1 MNQLSTEKRLFQY
14 ALFFK
19 KSIIIG
25 LVCLMISVALE
36 LSGPFIAKHLID
48 QHIVGVANHYVV
60 NETESGIK
68 FEGNVYERIDRT
80 QSESDEQVTL
90 FQDGLSFY
98 LFNEKVPLNA
108 SLDHTGSNEFT
119 LSFEDETYVTTGREL
134 STPEVYTFFK
144 GEISSIMWLLALY
157 IGLILIASY
166 FLYFKTY
173 LLQFAS
179 NRIIQKMRRDVFEHI
194 QSLPIKYF
202 VDQPAGKI
210 VARVTNDTE
219 AIRELYVKV
228 LEVFASGAIYILG
241 IFVALFILDPKLAG
255 ICLVLLPIMFIWM
268 KAYKTVG
275 GRYNKVIRETNSQIN
290 ANINESIQG
299 MSVIQSYQQTDRM
312 MNEFEELN
320 EKQRLFQTKMNT
332 FTAWT
337 SFNLVDVFRN
347 VALVVL
353 SYTLEEPLL
362 TVRHWYQRDYY
373 ML

>member
-1 MNQLSTEKRLFQY
+1 
-14 ALFFK
+14 
-19 KSIIIG
+19 
-25 LVCLMISVALE
+25 
-36 LSGPFIAKHLID
+36 
-48 QHIVGVANHYVV
+48 
-60 NETESGIK
+60 
-68 FEGNVYERIDRT
+68 
-80 QSESDEQVTL
+80 
-90 FQDGLSFY
+90 
-98 LFNEKVPLNA
+98 
-108 SLDHTGSNEFT
+108 
-119 LSFEDETYVTTGREL
+119 
-134 STPEVYTFFK
+134 
-144 GEISSIMWLLALY
+144 MWLLALY

-320 EKQRLFQTKMNT
+320 ENKGYSKQNEYIYSL
-332 FTAWT
+332 
-337 SFNLVDVFRN
+337 DII
-347 VALVVL
+347 
-353 SYTLEEPLL
+353 
-362 TVRHWYQRDYY
+362 
-373 ML
+373 